1 MTDVSQPVVLVLA
14 AGRGERFAASG
25 GTTHKLQ
32 ALLAGKPV
40 LQHVLDAV
48 AQSGLPHHVVHAD
61 PSRPGMGDSIA
72 AGVRATAD
80 AAGWLVL
87 PGDLPLVQPA
97 TLRAVAQAL
106 GQHAVVVPVYR
117 GERGH
122 PVGFAAACGTQLMA
136 LGGAQGAAPVVKARG
151 ATLLAVDD
159 VGVVTDVDTLA
170 DLAKAELALKAR
182 QG

>member
-1 MTDVSQPVVLVLA
+1 MPPTVLVLA

-72 AGVRATAD
+72 AGVRATAG

-87 PGDLPLVQPA
+87 PGDLPLVQAA

-106 GQHAVVVPVYR
+106 GQHAVVVPVYQ

-122 PVGFAAACGTQLMA
+122 PVGFAAGCGAQLMA
-136 LGGAQGAAPVVKARG
+136 LGGEQGAQPVVKALG
-151 ATLLAVDD
+151 ATLLTVDD
-159 VGVVTDVDTLA
+159 VGVVTDVDTVD
-170 DLAKAELALKAR
+170 DLRRAEAALPR
-182 QG
+182 HRV